1 MLFSWI
7 FISCFLKIP
16 VLVCSYRSSSECL
29 VRINYRLTGKGNVM
43 IVGFFPAFN
52 AYPIN
57 KTIEWRMTEFSR
69 DYMIELKL
77 RNYQCVL
84 AMMFAIEEI
93 NSNPYLL
100 PNISLGFEVHNVPNG
115 QRRTLAALFAS
126 LSGTD
131 YGIPNYRCT
140 RKSVSAAVLT
150 GPSWAISEYMG
161 TLLDLYKFPQLT
173 FGPFDTTLSEQ
184 GRFSSLYQVAPKDTS
199 LTLGIVSLML
209 HFHWNWVGLFIIDDH
224 KGAQI
229 LSDLRSELE
238 KNGVCIAFVEM
249 ILAIRGSF
257 LTTSWK
263 NQVQIL
269 DSSANV
275 IIIYG
280 DTDSLLSLIVN
291 IKQKLVTWKVW
302 VLNSHWD
309 HSKFDNYFLLD
320 ALHGTLIFSHHNE
333 EINNFTNF
341 IQTAN
346 PSKYPEDIYLHV
358 LWHSFFNC
366 SFLWKNCKIIDNC
379 LPNASLGFLPGN
391 MFDMA
396 MSEERYNVYNA
407 VYAVAHSLHEMI
419 INQVQN
425 QSLENGKEMVF
436 LPWKIQPFLRNIQY
450 TNPASG
456 YMVLGSKRKLDV
468 DYDILNFWNF
478 PKGLQLSVKIGTFS
492 PNLPQS
498 QQLSL
503 SEHMIQWPTGFIENP
518 HSVCSESCGSGFRK
532 TPQEGKAVCCFDCT
546 PCPQNEISNETDMD
560 QCMKCPE
567 SHYANTEKNHCLQKT
582 VTFLTYDDPLGKIFT
597 SMSLGLSSLTAFVL
611 GIFMKHRD
619 TPIVKANNRALSYIL
634 LITLT
639 FCFLC
644 PLLFIGRPNTATCI
658 LQQNTF
664 GLLFTVALSTVL
676 AKTVTVVMAFKVTA
690 QGSMM
695 RRLMISRTPNI
706 IIPLCTTVQL
716 LLSGIWLATSP
727 PFVDTDAHSEHGHIT
742 VMCNKGSAIAFH
754 GILGYLGF
762 LALGSYL
769 MAFLSRNLPDTFNEA
784 KFLAFSMLVFCSVW
798 VTFLPVYHSTK
809 GKVMVALEVS
819 SILASSAGILGL
831 IFVPKCYIVLL
842 RPERNLLHHIRDKT
856 HSRKKKPSKH
866 SLQVSEIKWKS

>member
-1 MLFSWI
+1 F
-7 FISCFLKIP
+7 
-16 VLVCSYRSSSECL
+16 VV
-29 VRINYRLTGKGNVM
+29 V
-43 IVGFFPAFN
+43 
-52 AYPIN
+52 
-57 KTIEWRMTEFSR
+57 
-69 DYMIELKL
+69 LKL